1 MTQIWSEIWKEV
13 IRWWKKV
20 WFEAKLTARLKMI
33 ELENRWESEQER
45 KERFEPIYQE
55 KEVDNE
61 LQTGESRLLG
71 GECDSLPNGLQR
83 LRQKWKNLTEEE
95 KQMKIQL
102 AVESSSRIESNKTC

>member
-1 MTQIWSEIWKEV
+1 MIMTQIWFEIWKEV
-13 IRWWKKV
+13 IKWWKKV

-33 ELENRWESEQER
+33 ELENQWESEQER

-71 GECDSLPNGLQR
+71 GEMRLVAKWVAEAEAEVEKLNGR
-83 LRQKWKNLTEEE
+83 GETNENTTG
-95 KQMKIQL
+95 
-102 AVESSSRIESNKTC
+102 S